1 VSEAFTC
8 EPGHLRWK
16 DPSAFPAHRADEEC
30 LAAGTLEWPPL
41 PIVQPGQLWLVEISA
56 INPELAPLEYRALT
70 TANVVIYD
78 RTLAST
84 VSEFLPLGGYAEL
97 AGPGGEAMAE
107 RCIRFIRDGWSV
119 ARLVLPRGLSSRQ
132 RTDEVC
138 RLADQLIA
146 LKGAADLP
154 VSVFANV
161 GSGTYQSRHAQISQL
176 RAATIPSRR
185 CGQSATLTIV
195 FEAIEAVAGSRFSV
209 ASANGLA
216 G

>member
-1 VSEAFTC
+1 VSEALIG
-8 EPGHLRWK
+8 EPGYPRWEAN
-16 DPSAFPAHRADEEC
+16 SASPTHRADEEC
-30 LAAGTLEWPPL
+30 LAAGTLEWPP
-41 PIVQPGQLWLVEISA
+41 PPTVQPGQLWLVEISA

-84 VSEFLPLGGYAEL
+84 VSEFLPLGGYAEP
-97 AGPGGEAMAE
+97 AGPGGEAVAE
-107 RCIRFIRDGWSV
+107 RCIRFTRDGWSV
-119 ARLVLPRGLSSRQ
+119 ARLVFPSGLSNRE

-138 RLADQLIA
+138 RLAERLIA

-161 GSGTYQSRHAQISQL
+161 GSGAYQSRHAQIRQL

-195 FEAIEAVAGSRFSV
+195 FEAIEAVTGSRFSV